1 MNKQETLKKY
11 FGYSEF
17 RKGQEELIDNILSK
31 RDVLGIL
38 PTGAGKSLCYQIPA
52 LMLEGITV
60 VVSPLISLMKDQ
72 VRALNEAGVH
82 AAYINSSL
90 TENQI
95 RKAME
100 YAMEGRYKI
109 IYAAPE
115 RLETS
120 DFIRLARTTDISM
133 VTIDE
138 AHCISQWGQ
147 DFRPSYLK
155 IVSFINNLRKRP
167 VISAFT
173 ATATREVKDDI
184 TCVLGLEQ
192 PYVYAG
198 GFDRENLYF
207 SVQKPKNKLKYV
219 SEYIKS
225 HNDESGIIYCATR
238 KNVEKVYDS
247 LLSEGVA
254 AAMYH
259 GGLSGSER
267 NDNQEAFIYDVKP
280 VMVATNA
287 FGMGIDKS
295 NVRYVI
301 HYNMPQSMENY
312 YQEAGRAGRDGETAE
327 CVLLYSGQDVMINR
341 LLIESKDV
349 NSDFTPEQTAAVK
362 EHDELRLQQMN
373 KYCMT
378 TECLRSY
385 ILNYF
390 GEYINARCENC
401 SNCQMEYEETDRT
414 EEAKAVISCV
424 SELGQ
429 RFGINVVAGTLHG
442 HKRAKLMEYHVDRY
456 NSYGK
461 LENISEEDI
470 KHIIN
475 RMIEENILTVT
486 QDKYSVIKL
495 KERARDF
502 LFGNERFIIKQIK
515 ADDISEAVKSRSRQR
530 RSDVLNGR
538 GLDLFESLREL
549 RLTIAKEESVPPYI
563 VFSDKTLTDMC
574 IKIPFTKEE
583 MLDVS
588 GVGENKYEKYGERF
602 ISAIFDFTGGRK
614 EKTYFG
620 SDEVSDIPKQ
630 VTVKKTKQPKEE
642 FYVTER
648 QAASFPYSEKYLA
661 TEIAVKLTETADT
674 EKVKKL
680 TGADIFRYVKAN
692 GWADE
697 VYIERRRTRVVYDS
711 GLEKGIFLDK
721 RVSAKGKEYE
731 DIYYSEKAQKIIV
744 EHYVKDDVG

>member
-1 MNKQETLKKY
+1 MNKYETLKKY
-11 FGYSEF
+11 FGYSKF
-17 RKGQEELIDNILSK
+17 RKGQEELIDNILSNH
-31 RDVLGIL
+31 DVLGIL

-52 LMLEGITV
+52 LMLDGITV

-72 VRALNEAGVH
+72 VRALNEAGIH

-100 YAMEGRYKI
+100 YAVSGRYKI

-115 RLETS
+115 RLETA
-120 DFIRLARTTDISM
+120 DFIRFAQTADVSM

-155 IVSFINNLRKRP
+155 IISFIKSLKKRP
-167 VISAFT
+167 IISAFT

-184 TCVLGLEQ
+184 TCVLGLAE
-192 PYVYAG
+192 PYIYVG

-207 SVQKPKNKLKYV
+207 SVQKPKSKIKYV

-225 HNDESGIIYCATR
+225 HNNESGIIYCATR
-238 KNVEKVYDS
+238 KNVEKVYNS
-247 LLSEGVA
+247 LLSEGVPVT
-254 AAMYH
+254 MYH
-259 GGLSGSER
+259 AGLSGSER
-267 NDNQEAFIYDVKP
+267 NTNQEDFIYDAKP

-341 LLIESKDV
+341 FLIESKEV
-349 NSDFTPEQTAAVK
+349 NADFTFEQIVAVR
-362 EHDELRLQQMN
+362 EHDELRLQRMN

-390 GEYINARCENC
+390 GEYINRRCENC
-401 SNCQMEYEETDRT
+401 SNCQSQYEELDRT
-414 EEAKAVISCV
+414 EEAKLIINCIS
-424 SELGQ
+424 EMGQ

-456 NSYGK
+456 ASYGK
-461 LENISEEDI
+461 LNNISEEDI
-470 KHIIN
+470 KQIIN
-475 RMIEENILTVT
+475 GMVEENILAVT
-486 QDKYSVIKL
+486 KDKYSVLKL
-495 KERARDF
+495 REKSRDF

-515 ADDISEAVKSRSRQR
+515 VDDITKAIKSKSSQR

-538 GLDLFESLREL
+538 GLDLFESLRKL

-588 GVGENKYEKYGERF
+588 GVGENKYTKYGERF
-602 ISAIFDFTGGRK
+602 IAVISDFTGGKK

-620 SDEVSDIPKQ
+620 SND
-630 VTVKKTKQPKEE
+630 
-642 FYVTER
+642 
-648 QAASFPYSEKYLA
+648 
-661 TEIAVKLTETADT
+661 
-674 EKVKKL
+674 
-680 TGADIFRYVKAN
+680 
-692 GWADE
+692 
-697 VYIERRRTRVVYDS
+697 
-711 GLEKGIFLDK
+711 
-721 RVSAKGKEYE
+721 
-731 DIYYSEKAQKIIV
+731 
-744 EHYVKDDVG
+744 

>member
-1 MNKQETLKKY
+1 MNKYETLKKY

-52 LMLEGITV
+52 LMLDGITV

-72 VRALNEAGVH
+72 VRALNEAGIH

-100 YAMEGRYKI
+100 YAICGRYKI

-115 RLETS
+115 RLETA
-120 DFIRLARTTDISM
+120 DFIRFAQTADVSM

-155 IVSFINNLRKRP
+155 IISFIKCLRKRP
-167 VISAFT
+167 IISAFT
-173 ATATREVKDDI
+173 ATATREVKEDI
-184 TCVLGLEQ
+184 ACVLGLRE
-192 PYVYAG
+192 PYIYAG

-207 SVQKPKNKLKYV
+207 SVQKPKSKLKYV

-238 KNVEKVYDS
+238 KNVEKVYES
-247 LLSEGVA
+247 LLSEGVPA
-254 AAMYH
+254 TMYH
-259 GGLSGSER
+259 AGLSGSDR
-267 NDNQEAFIYDVKP
+267 NANQEAFIYDVKP

-327 CVLLYSGQDVMINR
+327 CVLLYSGQDMVINR
-341 LLIESKDV
+341 FLIESKEV
-349 NSDFTPEQTAAVK
+349 NADFTFEQTVAVK

-373 KYCMT
+373 KYCLT
-378 TECLRSY
+378 TECLRGY

-390 GEYINARCENC
+390 GEFINHRCENC
-401 SNCQMEYEETDRT
+401 SNCQSEYEELDRT
-414 EEAKAVISCV
+414 EEAKIIINCI

-429 RFGINVVAGTLHG
+429 RYGINVVAGTLNG
-442 HKRAKLMEYHVDRY
+442 HKRAKLMEYHVDKY

-461 LENISEEDI
+461 LSNFSEEDI
-470 KHIIN
+470 KQIIN
-475 RMIEENILTVT
+475 GMVEEEILTVT
-486 QDKYSVIKL
+486 KDKYSVLKL

-502 LFGNERFIIKQIK
+502 LFGNEGFIIKSIK
-515 ADDISEAVKSRSRQR
+515 QDNISQTVKSKSKQR

-538 GLDLFESLREL
+538 GLDLFERLREL
-549 RLTIAKEESVPPYI
+549 RFTIAKEESVPPYI

-574 IKIPFTKEE
+574 IKIPFTREE
-583 MLDVS
+583 MLEVS
-588 GVGENKYEKYGERF
+588 GVGENKYAKYGERF
-602 ISAIFDFTGGRK
+602 IAEISDFTEGRK

-620 SDEVSDIPKQ
+620 GDEVSFIQ
-630 VTVKKTKQPKEE
+630 EERNVKRGKQPKED
-642 FYVTER
+642 FFVTRE
-648 QAASFPYSEKYLA
+648 QAALFPYSEKYLV
-661 TEIAVKLTETADT
+661 TEIAVRLTEISDT
-674 EKVKKL
+674 ERVRKL
-680 TGADIFRYVKAN
+680 TGADIFRYVRSN

-697 VYIERRRTRVVYDS
+697 VYMERRRTRVVYDS
-711 GLEKGIFLDK
+711 GQEKGLFLDK
-721 RVSAKGKEYE
+721 RMSAKGTEYD
-731 DIYYSEKAQKIIV
+731 DIYYSEKAQRAIV
-744 EHYVKDDVG
+744 EHYIKGE

>member
-17 RKGQEELIDNILSK
+17 RKGQEELIDNILSH

-60 VVSPLISLMKDQ
+60 VISPLISLMKDQ

-100 YAMEGRYKI
+100 YAVEGRYKI

-115 RLETS
+115 RLETA
-120 DFIRLARTTDISM
+120 DFIRFAQIADVSM

-155 IVSFINNLRKRP
+155 IISFIRRLRKRP

-173 ATATREVKDDI
+173 ATATKEVKDDI
-184 TCVLGLEQ
+184 MCVLGLEK
-192 PYVYAG
+192 PYVYVG

-219 SEYIKS
+219 SEYVKS
-225 HNDESGIIYCATR
+225 HSDESGIIYCATR
-238 KNVEKVYDS
+238 KNVEKVYNS
-247 LLSEGVA
+247 LLDEGVQ

-259 GGLSGSER
+259 AGLSNSER
-267 NDNQEAFIYDVKP
+267 NAGQEDFIYDVKP

-312 YQEAGRAGRDGETAE
+312 YQEAGRAGRDGEAAE
-327 CVLLYSGQDVMINR
+327 CVLLYSGQDMVINR
-341 LLIESKDV
+341 FLIESKEG
-349 NSDFTPEQTAAVK
+349 NSDFTFEQTEAVR

-390 GEYINARCENC
+390 GEHVNSRCENC
-401 SNCQMEYEETDRT
+401 SNCQSEYEELDRT
-414 EEAKAVISCV
+414 EEAKLVISCI

-429 RFGINVVAGTLHG
+429 RFGINVIAGTLHG
-442 HKRAKLMEYHVDRY
+442 HKRAKLLEYHVDRY
-456 NSYGK
+456 NTYGK
-461 LENISEEDI
+461 LSSLSEEDI
-470 KHIIN
+470 KQIIN
-475 RMIEENILTVT
+475 GMIEENILTVT
-486 QDKYSVIKL
+486 QDKYAVIKL
-495 KERARDF
+495 REKAKDF
-502 LFGNERFIIKQIK
+502 LFGSEKFIIKSVKVDNIT
-515 ADDISEAVKSRSRQR
+515 EAVKSKSKQR

-538 GLDLFESLREL
+538 GLDLFERLREL
-549 RLTIAKEESVPPYI
+549 RLAIAKEESVPPYI
-563 VFSDKTLTDMC
+563 VFNDKTLTDMC
-574 IKIPFTKEE
+574 IKVPFTKGE
-583 MLDVS
+583 MLEVS
-588 GVGENKYEKYGERF
+588 GVGENKYTKYGERF
-602 ISAIFDFTGGRK
+602 IEVIFEFTEGRK

-620 SDEVSDIPKQ
+620 GEGIDTIQ
-630 VTVKKTKQPKEE
+630 VQTVTRKAKQPKED
-642 FYVTER
+642 FYVTKE
-648 QAASFPYSEKYLA
+648 QAAAFPYSEKYLA
-661 TEIAVKLTETADT
+661 TEIAVKLTEAADT

-680 TGADIFRYVKAN
+680 TGADIFRFVKAN

-711 GLEKGIFLDK
+711 GLEKGLFLDK
-721 RVSAKGKEYE
+721 RMSAKGTEYD
-731 DIYYSEKAQKIIV
+731 DIYYNENAQRVIV
-744 EHYVKDDVG
+744 EHYIKDNV

>member
-1 MNKQETLKKY
+1 MNKHETLKKY

-31 RDVLGIL
+31 HDVLGIL

-52 LMLEGITV
+52 LMLDGITV

-72 VRALNEAGVH
+72 VRALNEAGIH

-115 RLETS
+115 RLETV
-120 DFIRLARTTDISM
+120 DFIRFAQIADVSM

-155 IVSFINNLRKRP
+155 IISFIKSLRKRP
-167 VISAFT
+167 IISAFT

-184 TCVLGLEQ
+184 ICVLGLKE
-192 PYVYAG
+192 PYIYAG

-207 SVQKPKNKLKYV
+207 SVQKPKSKLKYV
-219 SEYIKS
+219 SEYIKT

-238 KNVEKVYDS
+238 KNVEKVYSS
-247 LLSEGVA
+247 LLSEGVPVT
-254 AAMYH
+254 MYH
-259 GGLSGSER
+259 AGLSGSDR
-267 NDNQEAFIYDVKP
+267 NANQEAFIYDIKP

-301 HYNMPQSMENY
+301 HFNMPQSMENY

-327 CVLLYSGQDVMINR
+327 CVLLYSGQDMVINR

-349 NSDFTPEQTAAVK
+349 NADFTFEQTVAVR

-373 KYCMT
+373 KYCLT
-378 TECLRSY
+378 TECLRGY

-390 GEYINARCENC
+390 GEFMNRRCENC
-401 SNCQMEYEETDRT
+401 SNCQSEYEEIDRT
-414 EEAKAVISCV
+414 EEARLIINCI

-461 LENISEEDI
+461 LNNLGEEDI
-470 KHIIN
+470 KQIIN
-475 RMIEENILTVT
+475 VMVEENILAVT
-486 QDKYSVIKL
+486 QDKYSILKL
-495 KERARDF
+495 RERAKDF
-502 LFGNERFIIKQIK
+502 LFGNERFIIKHIK
-515 ADDISEAVKSRSRQR
+515 VDDISEAVKSKSKQR

-538 GLDLFESLREL
+538 GLDLFEKLREL

-583 MLDVS
+583 MLEVS
-588 GVGENKYEKYGERF
+588 GVGENKFTKYGERF
-602 ISAIFDFTGGRK
+602 ISEILGFTEGRK

-620 SDEVSDIPKQ
+620 SDEVSLTQEPKAI
-630 VTVKKTKQPKEE
+630 KKVKQPKSE
-642 FYVTER
+642 FFVTKE
-648 QAASFPYSEKYLA
+648 QVALFPYSEKCLV
-661 TEIAVKLTETADT
+661 TEIAVRLTEVSDT
-674 EKVKKL
+674 EKVRKL
-680 TGADIFRYVKAN
+680 TGADIFRYVQAN

-711 GLEKGIFLDK
+711 GLEMGLFLDK
-721 RVSAKGKEYE
+721 RISAKGTEYD
-731 DIYYSEKAQKIIV
+731 DIYYNEKAQRAIV
-744 EHYVKDDVG
+744 EHYIKSE